1 MSNFEDL
8 ATEGYNY
15 WLNKEKYDIDKTV
28 LYNPN
33 PNDPRKSI
41 TFEEIKKITKEFPV
55 LFIF

>member
-55 LFIF
+55 